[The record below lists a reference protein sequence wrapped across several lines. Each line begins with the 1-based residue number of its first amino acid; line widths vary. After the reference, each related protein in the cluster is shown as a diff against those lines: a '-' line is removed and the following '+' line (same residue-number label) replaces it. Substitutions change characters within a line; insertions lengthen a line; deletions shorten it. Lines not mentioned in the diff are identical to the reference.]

1 LTKQIIMPNGRY
13 SNNSL
18 WKQQIFRVSGEWE
31 LRSPQILLGESEEV
45 QDLPALGKNRRSSQG
60 ESSVREADLVCGTIN
75 EAQGSGQQGP
85 SLLWRRGSKKGVAKR
100 ILSEKKSKT
109 ELRKNST
116 PKRVSPA
123 NKRLSALAQAFA
135 PPQFELTV
143 DLLPFSGSVRP
154 VPPTQTLSQN
164 ILNLVDYPQKLLDF
178 CTCLLIF

>member
-1 LTKQIIMPNGRY
+1 VEAANFQGFRRMGVKVSANFTRRIRGGSRSACSRQKQEKFSR
-13 SNNSL
+13 
-18 WKQQIFRVSGEWE
+18 
-31 LRSPQILLGESEEV
+31 
-45 QDLPALGKNRRSSQG
+45 

-100 ILSEKKSKT
+100 IPSEKKSKT
-109 ELRKNST
+109 ELQKNST